1 MDSNGL
7 CLLPLF
13 ISQFGSISIV
23 WPCWDDVDLD
33 GLTWPSL
40 EQSLAQ
46 QQQQPLRACQNSNS
60 PKNIYNKRSLF
71 HRDPNH
77 VYSSKQMIGVWYRPT
92 MRQQDSMIIHH
103 GSFKSDPFYQHK
115 CQFRLSPDL
124 HFLIPRLFI
133 QRIIA
138 FIGHFLKVLS
148 TIDYLF
154 EAQKLTGNKRE
165 EGSNILF

>member
-138 FIGHFLKVLS
+138 FIGGHFLRFCLP
-148 TIDYLF
+148 
-154 EAQKLTGNKRE
+154 
-165 EGSNILF
+165 